1 MECKAVKTLAYTLG
15 VSLCFVSSNLPQLKT
30 VVSDDNLKNA
40 NPKYI
45 CLFKEDCIVAQTV
58 SEKPLKKK
66 EG

>member
-1 MECKAVKTLAYTLG
+1 MECKAVKMLAYTLG

-45 CLFKEDCIVAQTV
+45 CLFKEDCIVA
-58 SEKPLKKK
+58 
-66 EG
+66 